1 MNFKEKNQ
9 DSYIQQEL
17 DQNST
22 QSGKHIKQKRS
33 YFQRKSK

>member
-1 MNFKEKNQ
+1 MNFKKQNQ
-9 DSYIQQEL
+9 DCHIQQEL